1 MNGTVQFLSFCNW
14 LISLPCYIMWKNF
27 LIFMAGQY
35 SIPYA
40 PYLIHVYH
48 IFFIHLSAKSA
59 GLLLPFVNIAMI
71 DMVCKDFF
79 DILLWILGL
88 YTQEW
93 DYWVDS
99 SSIVNFLRHLHTV
112 SLETVPFYVS
122 IHSMQRFQ
130 LLHIFANSDY
140 FVCLFVW
147 QRPSFFFFWQFN
159 KFIGPSAISSRPHWL
174 SVDFWRWWRAR
185 R

>member
-1 MNGTVQFLSFCNW
+1 MNFVTHWNEKALGS
-14 LISLPCYIMWKNF
+14 
-27 LIFMAGQY
+27 
-35 SIPYA
+35 
-40 PYLIHVYH
+40 H
-48 IFFIHLSAKSA
+48 IHLSVKSA

-71 DMVCKDFF
+71 DTVCKDFF

-99 SSIVNFLRHLHTV
+99 SSIVNYLRHLHTV

-147 QRPSFFFFWQFN
+147 ERPSLWVWENVSLWFWFAFIRWLVILSIFSCVYCVRLLWKNGLFQRPIFN
-159 KFIGPSAISSRPHWL
+159 WAVFVVAPVKL
-174 SVDFWRWWRAR
+174 
-185 R
+185 

>member
-1 MNGTVQFLSFCNW
+1 MFSFSFLFIY
-14 LISLPCYIMWKNF
+14 LFIYFLLVVNF
-27 LIFMAGQY
+27 VTHWNEKALG
-35 SIPYA
+35 S
-40 PYLIHVYH
+40 H
-48 IFFIHLSAKSA
+48 IHLSVKSA

-71 DMVCKDFF
+71 DTVCKDFF

-112 SLETVPFYVS
+112 SLVTVPFYVS
-122 IHSMQRFQ
+122 IHSTQMFQ

-140 FVCLFVW
+140 FVCLFVCLFDSGH
-147 QRPSFFFFWQFN
+147 PYGCE
-159 KFIGPSAISSRPHWL
+159 KTSRGFDLHL
-174 SVDFWRWWRAR
+174 FDD
-185 R
+185 